1 MVFGASSTTR
11 PIIPALA
18 RSTWLDEFWVW
29 NLFYAWRFWCSI
41 TFRWPCKASYV
52 ACSKDVFLHFLE
64 IRFIFQWLSDS
75 SGYRSYQLQGNFK
88 RRVWSIQRIYAG
100 CESQVCPH
108 NKIKNKYEPKENSK
122 GWISHRRN
130 VEDLEI
136 TTKGIWISCKGHVV
150 YVQVVSTI
158 GWYLHLVEL
167 RRHRRLQASGMVAW
181 RTLQIQKT
189 RCIQERSF

>member
-1 MVFGASSTTR
+1 MS
-11 PIIPALA
+11 L
-18 RSTWLDEFWVW
+18 
-29 NLFYAWRFWCSI
+29 
-41 TFRWPCKASYV
+41 K
-52 ACSKDVFLHFLE
+52 K
-64 IRFIFQWLSDS
+64 
-75 SGYRSYQLQGNFK
+75 
-88 RRVWSIQRIYAG
+88 
-100 CESQVCPH
+100 
-108 NKIKNKYEPKENSK
+108 NSK

-189 RCIQERSF
+189 RCIQERNF